1 MLNEK
6 YINPFTDFG
15 FKKLFG
21 EEGNKDL
28 LIDFLNELLADK
40 GKITQLT
47 FLKTEQLGNAEPDR
61 KAVFDLYCQND
72 KGEKFI
78 VELQKA
84 KQKYFKDRSIYYATF
99 AIQEQAQKGEWDY
112 ELQGV
117 YTISILDFLFDE
129 TETEANKFL
138 HEVALIEKISQK
150 LFFDKIRFIYLEMPK
165 FNKQESELV
174 SHFDKWLYVIKNL
187 SRLDNIPA
195 KLHEKIFLKL
205 FKVAEI
211 ANYSTQ
217 ERDAYQ
223 ASLKYYRDWKNVMD
237 TAIEE
242 ALEEKVMEI
251 ARGLKASGVEPAVI
265 AKNTGLSLAQIEKL

>member
-21 EEGNKDL
+21 EESNKDL
-28 LIDFLNELLADK
+28 LIDFLNELLTDK

-129 TETEANKFL
+129 IETEAHKFL
-138 HEVALIEKISQK
+138 HEVALIEKTSQK
-150 LFFDKIRFIYLEMPK
+150 VFFDKLRFIYLEMPK
-165 FNKQESELV
+165 FNKKESELV

-205 FKVAEI
+205 FEVAEI
-211 ANYSTQ
+211 ANYSVQ
-217 ERDAYQ
+217 ERAAYQ
-223 ASLKYYRDWKNVMD
+223 TSLKYYRDWKNVMD

-242 ALEEKVMEI
+242 KVIEI
-251 ARGLKASGVEPAVI
+251 AKGMKQDGIAVDKI
-265 AKNTGLSLAQIEKL
+265 SQYTGLNKNDIDAL